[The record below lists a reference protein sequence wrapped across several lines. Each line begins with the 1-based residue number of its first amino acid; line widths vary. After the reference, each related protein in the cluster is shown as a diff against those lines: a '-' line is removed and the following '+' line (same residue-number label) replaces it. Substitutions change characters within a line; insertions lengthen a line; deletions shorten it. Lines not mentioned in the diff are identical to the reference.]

1 MKADDLLRRTEADVN
16 CLQMIR
22 LGRGIVEMSFFLLQ
36 HVDFQTC
43 REHRALWKETVR
55 AHILLEVTESVCG
68 YCVYMG
74 QILTARR
81 TQICSAVVCLF
92 GSVQLVEAV
101 GDLLR
106 SVSALISVIPK
117 ATCKQHL
124 LNLKS
129 HQVKDSGCDK
139 TIHSSNACQIP
150 QQNKINGVEL
160 CSWK

>member
-1 MKADDLLRRTEADVN
+1 
-16 CLQMIR
+16 
-22 LGRGIVEMSFFLLQ
+22 
-36 HVDFQTC
+36 
-43 REHRALWKETVR
+43 
-55 AHILLEVTESVCG
+55 
-68 YCVYMG
+68 MG

-160 CSWK
+160 YYLKENLSLTISFPVFVKDDGINVKMDALT